1 MGTIIIISMIPAAII
16 MLAIP
21 LLDHIPNDKMKK
33 IKENFK
39 NFFNLKKSWF
49 KIVFSLSS
57 AILGFIIMNNEIGGK
72 IGGAILLFVIGLFAS
87 IGLNKLFDKIPNS
100 IISNILKLILCI
112 LLLIFAFTRT
122 YGTYKDPYG
131 DVWDKDPNNWTDQE
145 EDYVNDFF
153 EWQHDYYDD

>member
-1 MGTIIIISMIPAAII
+1 MYLIFGLVVVIIIVIITIIYVLADPFAREGTFII
-16 MLAIP
+16 L
-21 LLDHIPNDKMKK
+21 KEFFTKK
-33 IKENFK
+33 IQKI
-39 NFFNLKKSWF
+39 WF
-49 KIVFSLSS
+49 KVIFSLSS

-72 IGGAILLFVIGLFAS
+72 IGGAILFFVIGLFAS